1 MYALFIRVTLPSFLW
16 YNCTMYKVLTIAGS
30 DSCCGAGVQAD
41 LNVISALGAYGT
53 CAITAITAQ
62 NTLGVSSVFNVPAP
76 IVGGQIDAVISDIG
90 ADSLKTGMLV
100 SEEVVAVVCD
110 MFRKHSLKNLV
121 VDPIITS
128 HTGRRLLSGDGIR
141 KIISDLI
148 PLSCLVTPNI
158 PEAEILT
165 DRKIENFS
173 DIKDAASAIFE
184 QGASNVLIKGG
195 HITDH
200 GNGNDDD
207 TNGEIIDLFYD
218 GKEFQYF
225 REERVNRDNVH
236 GTGCMYSAAI
246 ATELAKGN
254 DMISSITVAKRFIT
268 KIIKESSMPGKG
280 NRLADFRHQT
290 GE

>member
-1 MYALFIRVTLPSFLW
+1 MF
-16 YNCTMYKVLTIAGS
+16 KVLTIAGS

-41 LNVISALGAYGT
+41 LKVISVLGATGT

-62 NTLGVSSVFNVPAP
+62 NTLGVSSVFNVPASV
-76 IVGGQIDAVISDIG
+76 VGQQIDAVVSDIG

-100 SEEVVAVVCD
+100 SEEVVDIVCD
-110 MFRKHSLKNLV
+110 MFRKYSLKNLV
-121 VDPIITS
+121 VDPVITS
-128 HTGRRLLSGDGIR
+128 HKGERLLSDKGV
-141 KIISDLI
+141 KKPVSYLI

-165 DRKIENFS
+165 DHKIENFS
-173 DIKDAASAIFE
+173 DIKNAASALFW

-195 HITDH
+195 HTMGH
-200 GNGNDDD
+200 GNDHD
-207 TNGEIIDLFYD
+207 TNREIIDLFYD

-225 REERVNRDNVH
+225 SEERVNTDNVH

-254 DMISSITVAKRFIT
+254 EMISSITVAKKFIT

-280 NRLADFRHQT
+280 NRLADFTHQT
-290 GE
+290 VG

>member
-1 MYALFIRVTLPSFLW
+1 MF
-16 YNCTMYKVLTIAGS
+16 KVLTIAGS

-41 LNVISALGAYGT
+41 LKVISALGAAGT

-62 NTLGVSSVFNVPAP
+62 NTLGVSSVFNVPASV
-76 IVGGQIDAVISDIG
+76 VGQQIEAVISDIG

-100 SEEVVAVVCD
+100 SEKVVDIVCD
-110 MFRKHSLKNLV
+110 MFRKYSLKNLV
-121 VDPIITS
+121 VDPVITS
-128 HTGRRLLSGDGIR
+128 HKGESLLSDEGV
-141 KIISDLI
+141 KKLVSDLI

-158 PEAEILT
+158 PEAEILAG
-165 DRKIENFS
+165 RKIENLS
-173 DIKDAASAIFE
+173 DIKDAASVMLE

-195 HITDH
+195 HAFNH
-200 GNGNDDD
+200 ENGRNDV
-207 TNGEIIDLFYD
+207 TEGEIVDLFYD

-225 REERVNRDNVH
+225 SEKRINTDNVH

-254 DMISSITVAKRFIT
+254 KLISSITVAKKFIT
-268 KIIKESSMPGKG
+268 KVIKESSMPGKG
-280 NRLADFRHQT
+280 NRLADFTHQT

>member
-1 MYALFIRVTLPSFLW
+1 MF
-16 YNCTMYKVLTIAGS
+16 KVLTIAGS

-41 LNVISALGAYGT
+41 LKVVNALGATGT

-62 NTLGVSSVFNVPAP
+62 NSLGVSSVFNVPASV
-76 IVGGQIDAVISDIG
+76 VGQQIDAVVSDIG
-90 ADSLKTGMLV
+90 TDSLKTGMLV
-100 SEEVVAVVCD
+100 SEGIVDVVCD
-110 MFRKHSLKNLV
+110 MFKKYNLKNLV
-121 VDPIITS
+121 VDPVIAS
-128 HTGRRLLSGDGIR
+128 HKGKRLLSEGGVR

-158 PEAEILT
+158 PEAEIIT
-165 DRKIENFS
+165 GHKIQNLS
-173 DIKDAASAIFE
+173 DIKDAASAMFQ

-195 HITDH
+195 HSMSH
-200 GNGNDDD
+200 ENGKAHDSSGSSED
-207 TNGEIIDLFYD
+207 IIDLFYN
-218 GKEFQYF
+218 GSEFQYF
-225 REERVNRDNVH
+225 REKRVATDNVH

-254 DMISSITVAKRFIT
+254 DMISSIKVAKKLIT

-280 NRLADFRHQT
+280 NRLADFTHKT

>member
-1 MYALFIRVTLPSFLW
+1 
-16 YNCTMYKVLTIAGS
+16 MYKVLTIAGS

-41 LNVISALGAYGT
+41 LKVISALGAYGT

-62 NTLGVSSVFNVPAP
+62 NTLGVSSVFNVPASV
-76 IVGGQIDAVISDIG
+76 VGQQIDAVVSDIG

-100 SEEVVAVVCD
+100 SENVVAVVCD
-110 MFRKHSLKNLV
+110 MLRKYSLKNLV
-121 VDPIITS
+121 VDPVITS
-128 HTGRRLLSGDGIR
+128 HMGRRLLSEEGVMILV
-141 KIISDLI
+141 SDLI

-165 DRKIENFS
+165 GRKIKSLS
-173 DIKDAASAIFE
+173 DTKDAASALFE

-195 HITDH
+195 HIMDH
-200 GNGNDDD
+200 GDGKDDE

-225 REERVNRDNVH
+225 REKRINTDNVH

-246 ATELAKGN
+246 ATGLAKGN
-254 DMISSITVAKRFIT
+254 DMISSIIVARKFIT
-268 KIIKESSMPGKG
+268 KTIKESSMPGKG
-280 NRLADFRHQT
+280 NRLADFTYQT

>member
-1 MYALFIRVTLPSFLW
+1 M
-16 YNCTMYKVLTIAGS
+16 NKVLTIAGS

-41 LNVISALGAYGT
+41 LKVINALGAVGI

-62 NTLGVSSVFNVPAP
+62 NTLGVNSVYSVPVS
-76 IVGGQIDAVISDIG
+76 IISEQIDAVVSDMG

-100 SEEVVAVVCD
+100 SEEVVDVVCG
-110 MFRKHSLKNLV
+110 MVSKYNLNNMV
-121 VDPIITS
+121 VDPVITS
-128 HTGRRLLSGDGIR
+128 HAGKRLLSNEGVKRLIA
-141 KIISDLI
+141 DLI

-165 DRKIENFS
+165 NRKIKNTSGLE
-173 DIKDAASAIFE
+173 DAAGALFD

-195 HITDH
+195 HAMNH
-200 GNGNDDD
+200 GS
-207 TNGEIIDLFYD
+207 GEDAEGEVVDLFYD
-218 GKEFQYF
+218 GKVFEYF
-225 REERVNRDNVH
+225 REERIKRSNVH

-254 DMISSITVAKRFIT
+254 NLASSISIAKRFIT
-268 KIIKESSMPGKG
+268 KVIKESSMPGKG
-280 NRLADFRHQT
+280 CRLADFTDQT

>member
-1 MYALFIRVTLPSFLW
+1 
-16 YNCTMYKVLTIAGS
+16 MYKVLTIAGS

-41 LNVISALGAYGT
+41 LKVINALGAYGT

-62 NTLGVSSVFNVPAP
+62 NSLGVSSVFNVPASF
-76 IVGGQIDAVISDIG
+76 VGQQIDAVASDIG
-90 ADSLKTGMLV
+90 TDSLKTGMLV
-100 SEEVVAVVCD
+100 DEKVVEVVCSL
-110 MFRKHSLKNLV
+110 FQKYCLKNLV
-121 VDPIITS
+121 IDPIITS
-128 HTGRRLLSGDGIR
+128 HKGERLLSGEGV
-141 KIISDLI
+141 KKLVSDLI

-165 DRKIENFS
+165 GRKIKNLS
-173 DIKDAASAIFE
+173 DAKDAASALIN

-195 HITDH
+195 HAI
-200 GNGNDDD
+200 NQSNDND

-225 REERVNRDNVH
+225 REKRVNSDNVH

-254 DMISSITVAKRFIT
+254 DMISSITTAKKFIT
-268 KIIKESSMPGKG
+268 EIIIKSSMPGKG
-280 NRLADFRHQT
+280 SRLADFIQQT
-290 GE
+290 VE

>member
-1 MYALFIRVTLPSFLW
+1 M
-16 YNCTMYKVLTIAGS
+16 
-30 DSCCGAGVQAD
+30 QAD
-41 LNVISALGAYGT
+41 LKVISALGAYGT
-53 CAITAITAQ
+53 SAITAITAQ
-62 NTLGVSSVFNVPAP
+62 NTLGVSSVFNVPASV
-76 IVGGQIDAVISDIG
+76 VGQQIDAVVSDIG

-100 SEEVVAVVCD
+100 SEDIVEVVCE

-121 VDPIITS
+121 VDPVITS
-128 HTGRRLLSGDGIR
+128 HKGEKLLSDEGV
-141 KIISDLI
+141 KKLVSDLI

-165 DRKIENFS
+165 DRKIENLS
-173 DIKDAASAIFE
+173 DIKDAASAMFE

-195 HITDH
+195 HFMNHENGKDH
-200 GNGNDDD
+200 DINR
-207 TNGEIIDLFYD
+207 EIIDLFYD

-225 REERVNRDNVH
+225 SEKRVNTNNVH

-254 DMISSITVAKRFIT
+254 EMNSSITVAKKFIT

-280 NRLADFRHQT
+280 NRLADFTHQT
-290 GE
+290 GG

>member
-1 MYALFIRVTLPSFLW
+1 
-16 YNCTMYKVLTIAGS
+16 MYKVMTIAGS

-41 LNVISALGAYGT
+41 LKVISALGAYGT

-62 NTLGVSSVFNVPAP
+62 NSLGVSSVFNVPAS
-76 IVGGQIDAVISDIG
+76 VVCQQIDAVVSDIG

-100 SEEVVAVVCD
+100 NEEVVEVVCE
-110 MFRKHSLKNLV
+110 MFRKHCLRNLV
-121 VDPIITS
+121 VDPVITS
-128 HTGRRLLSGDGIR
+128 HKGERLLSDEGVR
-141 KIISDLI
+141 KLVSDLI

-165 DRKIENFS
+165 DSKIEKIS
-173 DIKDAASAIFE
+173 DIKGAASALFE
-184 QGASNVLIKGG
+184 RGASNVLIKGG
-195 HITDH
+195 HAMDH
-200 GNGNDDD
+200 GNDHD
-207 TNGEIIDLFYD
+207 TTGEIIDLFYD

-225 REERVNRDNVH
+225 REKRINRDNVH

-254 DMISSITVAKRFIT
+254 DMISSITVAKKSIT

-280 NRLADFRHQT
+280 NRLADFTHQKT

>member
-1 MYALFIRVTLPSFLW
+1 
-16 YNCTMYKVLTIAGS
+16 MYKVLTIAGS

-41 LNVISALGAYGT
+41 LKVISALGAYGT

-62 NTLGVSSVFNVPAP
+62 NTLGVSSVFNVPASV
-76 IVGGQIDAVISDIG
+76 VGQQIETVVSDMG
-90 ADSLKTGMLV
+90 TDSMKTGMLV
-100 SEEVVAVVCD
+100 RGEVVEVICD

-121 VDPIITS
+121 VDPVITS
-128 HTGRRLLSGDGIR
+128 HMGRRLLSEEGIR
-141 KIISDLI
+141 KLVSDLI

-165 DRKIENFS
+165 GRKIKSLS
-173 DIKDAASAIFE
+173 DTKDAASALFE

-195 HITDH
+195 HVVDH
-200 GNGNDDD
+200 GDGKDDE

-225 REERVNRDNVH
+225 REKRINTDNVH

-246 ATELAKGN
+246 ATGLAKGN
-254 DMISSITVAKRFIT
+254 DMISSIIVARKFIT
-268 KIIKESSMPGKG
+268 KTIKESSMHGKG
-280 NRLADFRHQT
+280 NRLADFTHQT

>member
-1 MYALFIRVTLPSFLW
+1 
-16 YNCTMYKVLTIAGS
+16 MYKVLTIAGS

-41 LNVISALGAYGT
+41 LKVISALGAYGT

-62 NTLGVSSVFNVPAP
+62 NTLGVSSVFNVPASV
-76 IVGGQIDAVISDIG
+76 VGQQIEAVVSDIG
-90 ADSLKTGMLV
+90 TDSLKTGMLV
-100 SEEVVAVVCD
+100 SEEVVEVVCD
-110 MFRKHSLKNLV
+110 MFRKYNLKNLV
-121 VDPIITS
+121 VDPVITS
-128 HTGRRLLSGDGIR
+128 HTGRRLLSGEGVR

-165 DRKIENFS
+165 DRKIKNLS
-173 DIKDAASAIFE
+173 DVKDAASVLFE

-195 HITDH
+195 HVMDNGNGN
-200 GNGNDDD
+200 GNGNDYDA
-207 TNGEIIDLFYD
+207 NKEIIDLFYD

-225 REERVNRDNVH
+225 REKRVNRDNVH

-254 DMISSITVAKRFIT
+254 DMVNSITVAKRFIT

-280 NRLADFRHQT
+280 NRLADFTYQA
-290 GE
+290 GK

>member
-1 MYALFIRVTLPSFLW
+1 
-16 YNCTMYKVLTIAGS
+16 MYKVLTIAGS

-41 LNVISALGAYGT
+41 LKAINALGAYGT

-62 NTLGVSSVFNVPAP
+62 NTLGVSSVFNVPASV
-76 IVGGQIDAVISDIG
+76 VGQQIDAVVSDIG

-100 SEEVVAVVCD
+100 SEEVVEVVCD

-121 VDPIITS
+121 VDPVISS
-128 HTGRRLLSGDGIR
+128 HTGRRLLSGEGVR

-165 DRKIENFS
+165 NSKIENLS
-173 DIKDAASAIFE
+173 DIKDAASAICE

-195 HITDH
+195 HVMDH
-200 GNGNDDD
+200 ENDYDA
-207 TNGEIIDLFYD
+207 NVEIVDLFYD

-225 REERVNRDNVH
+225 REKRVHTDNVH

-246 ATELAKGN
+246 ATELAKGKG
-254 DMISSITVAKRFIT
+254 MISSITVAKKFIT

-280 NRLADFRHQT
+280 NRLADFTYQT

>member
-1 MYALFIRVTLPSFLW
+1 
-16 YNCTMYKVLTIAGS
+16 MYKVLTIAGS

-41 LNVISALGAYGT
+41 LKVISALGAYGT

-62 NTLGVSSVFNVPAP
+62 NSLGVSSVFNVPASV
-76 IVGGQIDAVISDIG
+76 VGQQIDAVVTDIG

-100 SEEVVAVVCD
+100 SEEIVEVVSD
-110 MFRKHSLKNLV
+110 MFRKHNLKNLV
-121 VDPIITS
+121 VDPVITS
-128 HTGRRLLSGDGIR
+128 HTGKRLLSDEGVK

-165 DRKIENFS
+165 DRKIKDLS
-173 DIKDAASAIFE
+173 DIKDAASLLFE

-195 HITDH
+195 HAINH
-200 GNGNDDD
+200 GSINGAD
-207 TNGEIIDLFYD
+207 GEIIDLFYD

-225 REERVNRDNVH
+225 REKRVNTDNVH

-246 ATELAKGN
+246 STELAKEN
-254 DMISSITVAKRFIT
+254 DMISSITVAKKFIT
-268 KIIKESSMPGKG
+268 KVIKKSSMPGKG
-280 NRLADFRHQT
+280 SRLADFTQQT